1 MTERP
6 ARLIVLPNPLT
17 SPPPAVSF
25 RTDPLSDVLRA
36 IRLNGAFFYHVEAI
50 HPWSVQAAP
59 AVELVPRVLPGAE
72 NLVSYHIVT
81 EGSCW
86 GGLDDTRQFLLE
98 PGDAIVFPQGDPHFV
113 SSVEGM
119 RLTHGSDYGAPD
131 RYLETVRVGSGGG
144 PRVNFVCGFLGCDLR
159 PFNPLIASLPR
170 VLHVPQPATGWLA
183 EFPRQVVAES
193 RRERG
198 GGATL
203 LTSMAEVM
211 FVEVLRRYME
221 STSAGRTGWLA
232 ALKDPIVG
240 PALGQLHD
248 RPAYA
253 WSLAELARAAN
264 TSRSVLSERFSE
276 VMGMPPMQYLAQW
289 RLQLAAEQLSSGSE
303 KVATVGAR
311 VGYDSEAAFSRAFK
325 RATGLSPASWRRSRS
340 GTPAVGSVA

>member
-1 MTERP
+1 
-6 ARLIVLPNPLT
+6 
-17 SPPPAVSF
+17 
-25 RTDPLSDVLRA
+25 
-36 IRLNGAFFYHVEAI
+36 
-50 HPWSVQAAP
+50 
-59 AVELVPRVLPGAE
+59 
-72 NLVSYHIVT
+72 
-81 EGSCW
+81 
-86 GGLDDTRQFLLE
+86 
-98 PGDAIVFPQGDPHFV
+98 
-113 SSVEGM
+113 M

-170 VLHVPQPATGWLA
+170 VLHVPQLATGWLA

-203 LTSMAEVM
+203 LTRMAEVM

-253 WSLAELARAAN
+253 WSRRARPRGQHLAFGPLRTILRGDGDATDAVPCA
-264 TSRSVLSERFSE
+264 V
-276 VMGMPPMQYLAQW
+276 A
-289 RLQLAAEQLSSGSE
+289 LAAG
-303 KVATVGAR
+303 G
-311 VGYDSEAAFSRAFK
+311 
-325 RATGLSPASWRRSRS
+325 
-340 GTPAVGSVA
+340 